1 MGGGTVFLE
10 PGIQAEPVRGSA
22 VFWYNLLRDGSSDY
36 RTRHAACPVVAGE
49 KWVSNIWLHERGE
62 EFTRP
67 CLNEMNSDI
76 NNIWLLFSTPYTS
89 TLTEPDCILTIT
101 WCHLNASL
109 KQRII
114 KLIVTQL
121 LINLFYKDHQIFR
134 LQWIHQLHP
143 FQVFSFLLPF
153 YRGSQYIQLEL

>member
-67 CLNEMNSDI
+67 CLTEIYSDV
-76 NNIWLLFSTPYTS
+76 NNL
-89 TLTEPDCILTIT
+89 
-101 WCHLNASL
+101 
-109 KQRII
+109 
-114 KLIVTQL
+114 
-121 LINLFYKDHQIFR
+121 
-134 LQWIHQLHP
+134 
-143 FQVFSFLLPF
+143 
-153 YRGSQYIQLEL
+153 